1 MMKVS
6 IVTPTYNEKDN
17 IEGLVNGIFDD
28 YHDYD
33 VELIIVD
40 DNSPDGTGDVAD
52 RLSEEYP
59 IKVVHRSGKLGLSSA
74 VLAGFDNASGDII
87 GVIDADLSHPTSKIP
102 ELIDCII
109 KENVDIAIASRLV
122 PGGGVEDWPFSR
134 RLVSRVAILLARPL
148 TKVKD
153 PMTGFFFLKK
163 NVIKD
168 VKLQPIGYKILLEIL
183 VRGKYA
189 KYREIPY
196 LFLNRSVGSSKLGA
210 REYTN
215 YVKHLFSLYSYKV
228 QRLLKR

>member
-17 IEGLVNGIFDD
+17 IERLANGLFEDCQ
-28 YHDYD
+28 DYD

-40 DNSPDGTGDVAD
+40 DNSPDGTGDIVD
-52 RLSEEYP
+52 RLSKEYP
-59 IKVVHRSGKLGLSSA
+59 IKVVHRAGKLGLSSA
-74 VLAGFDNASGDII
+74 VLAGFDKASGDII

-109 KENVDIAIASRLV
+109 KDNADIAIGSRLI

-134 RLVSRVAILLARPL
+134 KLVSWGATLLARPL

-163 NVIKD
+163 NVISD
-168 VKLQPIGYKILLEIL
+168 VKLQPVGYKILLEIL
-183 VRGKYA
+183 VRGKYS
-189 KYREIPY
+189 KYKEVPY
-196 LFLNRSVGSSKLGA
+196 LFLNRSVGNSKLGVK
-210 REYTN
+210 EHID
-215 YVKHLFSLYSYKV
+215 YVKHLFSLYSY
-228 QRLLKR
+228 RIRNLFR